1 MMLMPRIDENNE
13 WRYGIPIPSRDNT
26 SFDGGFI
33 WYILTVWQHFILSLL
48 FFITIFGADH
58 ITTKELLPMSIEGF
72 KMLTILA
79 QVLNFIMGMNLF
91 GNAPPV
97 SIMSNDDRL
106 IKMWLLVEISLTICL
121 LLSNIV
127 GMLLRFCHW
136 PDFGTI
142 SIEHDKEKTKDY
154 LASDDPQLLISSFSN
169 PFFLLVTNMLLT
181 AYFANFKVPE
191 GTFWLVL
198 VQTIMQALQI
208 LCFIFFFFTPFLP
221 NSEEIWYGEKL

>member
-1 MMLMPRIDENNE
+1 M
-13 WRYGIPIPSRDNT
+13 
-26 SFDGGFI
+26 
-33 WYILTVWQHFILSLL
+33 SL
-48 FFITIFGADH
+48 
-58 ITTKELLPMSIEGF
+58 EGF

-136 PDFGTI
+136 PDFGSITI
-142 SIEHDKEKTKDY
+142 EQEKDMTKDY

-169 PFFLLVTNMLLT
+169 PF
-181 AYFANFKVPE
+181 
-191 GTFWLVL
+191 
-198 VQTIMQALQI
+198 
-208 LCFIFFFFTPFLP
+208 
-221 NSEEIWYGEKL
+221 

>member
-1 MMLMPRIDENNE
+1 
-13 WRYGIPIPSRDNT
+13 
-26 SFDGGFI
+26 
-33 WYILTVWQHFILSLL
+33 
-48 FFITIFGADH
+48 
-58 ITTKELLPMSIEGF
+58 
-72 KMLTILA
+72 
-79 QVLNFIMGMNLF
+79 MNLF

-97 SIMSNDDRL
+97 SIMPNDDK
-106 IKMWLLVEISLTICL
+106 IFKMWLLVEISLTICL

-142 SIEHDKEKTKDY
+142 SIELENDMKKDY

-169 PFFLLVTNMLLT
+169 PFFLFVTNILLT
-181 AYFANFKVPE
+181 AYFAKFEVPE

-198 VQTIMQALQI
+198 VQLIMQALQL

-221 NSEEIWYGEKL
+221 NSENPWYGERL